1 MNIFICIYISICICA
16 YIYICT
22 YIHMY
27 IHIYIHDIYMYMY
40 IYRDPKNNINQQS
53 EAVAFGAHRYYHM
66 CIYTDIFELI
76 KFPI

>member
-1 MNIFICIYISICICA
+1 MHIYKYMYMCI
-16 YIYICT
+16 

-27 IHIYIHDIYMYMY
+27 IYTYVYIYIYIYIYDIYMYMY

-76 KFPI
+76 IFPI